1 MQPSI
6 LEGDDR
12 AFDRFLESDGYD
24 RLFGDQLALVKEAFA
39 AGYQAAREEES
50 QHRLLFLSQQRRRV
64 TP

>member
-6 LEGDDR
+6 LEGADR

-39 AGYQAAREEES
+39 AGYQTAREEES
-50 QHRLLFLSQQRRRV
+50 QHRLLLLSQQRRRG